1 MVVGVLRL
9 DLQLF
14 SPQNLKEKRSLVK
27 RLLSRCRDRFPVS
40 GAEIGAQD
48 LWQRSELGF
57 AVVEHDAATLESLFE
72 KLEEEILRLGEV
84 EILERDLELLHYK

>member
-14 SPQNLKEKRSLVK
+14 SPQNLKEKRSLIK
-27 RLLSRCRDRFPVS
+27 RLLGRCRERFPVS
-40 GAEIGAQD
+40 CAEVGAQD

-57 AVVEHDAATLESLFE
+57 AVVEHDEAVLQTLFE
-72 KLEEEILRLGEV
+72 KLEQEILRSGEV
-84 EILERDLELLHYK
+84 DVLERDLELLHYK

>member
-14 SPQNLKEKRSLVK
+14 SPQNLKEKRSLIK
-27 RLLSRCRDRFPVS
+27 RLLGRCRERFPVS
-40 GAEIGAQD
+40 CAEVGAQD

-57 AVVEHDAATLESLFE
+57 AVVEHDAARLQALFE
-72 KLEEEILRLGEV
+72 KLEQELLCSGEAEV
-84 EILERDLELLHYK
+84 LERDLELLHYK